1 MRGTRL
7 IHVVTLSIA
16 LIAIGRHVYADQSS
30 TLVDQ
35 LESDSSD
42 KVRLAAAVNL
52 AKLGDVKAVLSLA
65 KALLNDSDANVR
77 AVSAV
82 GLGKLVTAATK
93 PMLRDLAVK
102 NLRSAI
108 QNDASSTVQQQAI
121 KALGAIT
128 GTGSQTSGSQAG
140 AAKAA
145 AGVYVN
151 IGPMSSR
158 AGSANDAKLR
168 ALMVKVASSTLT
180 KVAGNMS
187 QTWPGGAPTKAA
199 LANKSTAGFYIDG
212 TLNTLNVKISGQTA
226 TITCK
231 VSMLLADFPDKNMF
245 GFLSGGAS
253 VQGSAALRDQELGTE
268 DCVSAVIEDLIAKK
282 IVPTICT
289 KSSTSCSP

>member
-7 IHVVTLSIA
+7 IQIVVLMIA
-16 LIAIGRHVYADQSS
+16 LIAVGPLVYADQSA
-30 TLVDQ
+30 TLVEQ
-35 LESDSSD
+35 LANDSSD

-52 AKLGDVKAVLSLA
+52 AKLGDVRAVLSLA

-77 AVSAV
+77 AVCAV
-82 GLGKLVTAATK
+82 GLGKLVSAATK
-93 PMLRDLAVK
+93 PILRDLAVK
-102 NLRSAI
+102 NLRAAI
-108 QNDASSTVQQQAI
+108 QNDPSSSVQQQAI

-128 GTGSQTSGSQAG
+128 GTGAQAPGNQAASSGS
-140 AAKAA
+140 AAS
-145 AGVYVN
+145 VYVQ

-158 AGSANDAKLR
+158 AGTASDARLR
-168 ALMVKVASSTLT
+168 ALMVKVASSTLA

-187 QTWPGGAPTKAA
+187 QTWPGGVPTKAA
-199 LANKSTAGFYIDG
+199 LAHKSTAGFYIDG

-245 GFLSGGAS
+245 GFLNGGAS
-253 VQGSAALRDQELGTE
+253 VQGSASAKDQELGTE
-268 DCVSAVIEDLIAKK
+268 DCVAAVIEDLVAKK

-289 KSSTSCSP
+289 KTSTSCP